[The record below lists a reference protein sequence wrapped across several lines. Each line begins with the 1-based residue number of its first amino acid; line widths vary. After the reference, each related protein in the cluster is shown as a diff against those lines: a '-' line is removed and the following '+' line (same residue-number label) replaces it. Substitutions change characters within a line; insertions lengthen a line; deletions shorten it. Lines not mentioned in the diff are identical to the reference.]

1 MEIQK
6 ISDHGRTRNGKQRT
20 TNKNW
25 SMFTVV
31 VGKGSKKQSITVH
44 GTREQ
49 AEVKAALYK

>member
-1 MEIQK
+1 MDIQK